1 MQIIGVFR
9 VQSFFVVRISK
20 LYKAKKV
27 GVENENKE
35 KTWR

>member
-1 MQIIGVFR
+1 MQVIGVFR
-9 VQSFFVVRISK
+9 IQSFYVVRILK

-35 KTWR
+35 KIWR